1 MRSVCKMISVA
12 VAASLNGPLL
22 AVERIRVVLGVIASS
37 STSISR
43 SEARA
48 SKRCTRRWAIN
59 RRCSSN
65 VCFVPRRFGVRGIE
79 AGSLAHEVG
88 VTEAARRLDIPV
100 SSIQNWMKPSYAGK
114 LQKSVG
120 KKGVT
125 EVQAEIARLRREV
138 ASLKVDNEI
147 LRKAAAYFAKGSR

>member
-1 MRSVCKMISVA
+1 MSRAMMPHRVYTVEFKTEA
-12 VAASLNGPLL
+12 VKL
-22 AVERIRVVLGVIASS
+22 AQ
-37 STSISR
+37 
-43 SEARA
+43 
-48 SKRCTRRWAIN
+48 
-59 RRCSSN
+59 
-65 VCFVPRRFGVRGIE
+65 
-79 AGSLAHEVG
+79 EVG

-114 LQKSVG
+114 LQESVG

-125 EVQAEIARLRREV
+125 EVQAEVARLRREV

>member
-1 MRSVCKMISVA
+1 MEMSRAMVPHRVYTVEFKTEA
-12 VAASLNGPLL
+12 VRL
-22 AVERIRVVLGVIASS
+22 AQ
-37 STSISR
+37 
-43 SEARA
+43 
-48 SKRCTRRWAIN
+48 
-59 RRCSSN
+59 
-65 VCFVPRRFGVRGIE
+65 
-79 AGSLAHEVG
+79 EVG

-114 LQKSVG
+114 LEKVAG

-125 EVQAEIARLRREV
+125 DIQAENSRLRREV

>member
-1 MRSVCKMISVA
+1 MSRAMMPHRVYTVEFKTEA
-12 VAASLNGPLL
+12 VKL
-22 AVERIRVVLGVIASS
+22 AQ
-37 STSISR
+37 
-43 SEARA
+43 
-48 SKRCTRRWAIN
+48 
-59 RRCSSN
+59 
-65 VCFVPRRFGVRGIE
+65 
-79 AGSLAHEVG
+79 EVG

-114 LQKSVG
+114 LQKKSVG